1 MNHYIVQLESLHKV
15 ELNTK
20 DKIIEDLTRELN
32 QLKKEKEK
40 ENFVNCTRKLST
52 ENDIIEDLKKIVC

>member
-15 ELNTK
+15 ELNIK

-32 QLKKEKEK
+32 QLKKDKEK
-40 ENFVNCTRKLST
+40 ENIVNCTRKLST